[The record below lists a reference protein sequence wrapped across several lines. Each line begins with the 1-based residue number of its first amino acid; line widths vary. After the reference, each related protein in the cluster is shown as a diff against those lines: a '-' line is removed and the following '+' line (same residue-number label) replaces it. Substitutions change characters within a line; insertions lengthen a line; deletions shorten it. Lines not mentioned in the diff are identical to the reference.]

1 MKKQTSRKK
10 LVICM
15 STSVLS
21 GFNSAVEES
30 RRVVASSRR
39 CSNQHPEL
47 TQHTERGDTKS
58 MRSSSVNRKRAI
70 IVRKSSAEDKTIS
83 TREILTMAP
92 LGTRCYLL
100 RNTQVSLDQSCTF
113 YNEQLLGLSLNIF
126 TIPSSLDLNYRM

>member
-39 CSNQHPEL
+39 CSNQHPEK

-83 TREILTMAP
+83 IREILTMAP

>member
-1 MKKQTSRKK
+1 
-10 LVICM
+10 M

-30 RRVVASSRR
+30 RRVVASSKR
-39 CSNQHPEL
+39 CSNQYPEI

-113 YNEQLLGLSLNIF
+113 YNEQLLGL
-126 TIPSSLDLNYRM
+126 